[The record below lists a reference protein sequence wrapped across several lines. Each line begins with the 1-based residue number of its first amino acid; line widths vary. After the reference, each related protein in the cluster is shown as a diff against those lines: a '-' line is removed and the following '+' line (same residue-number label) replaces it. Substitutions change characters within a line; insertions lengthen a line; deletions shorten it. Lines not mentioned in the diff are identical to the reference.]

1 MLELRIVAKRLGL
14 PALTMLLAL
23 SLTAQQQTPPKQADH
38 SSHTVQFVTVEKDVK
53 LEVLDW
59 DGQGRPLVFLAGGGL
74 DAHEFDDFAPKFTA
88 THHVYAITRRG
99 FGASSAPKPDGSNYS
114 GDRYGDDVLA
124 VMAALKID
132 HPVLVGH
139 SLGGAE
145 LSSVGSRYPDKIAG
159 LIYLDAAYSYAFYS
173 ESVGDPIIDL
183 LDLQQRLASVLSVG
197 YGDAAS
203 VHELEQVTARLDKDL
218 CRMEA
223 TRKLMPPQP
232 PRPAATISPVAM
244 AYARGRQKYTAL
256 HVPILA
262 IFADP
267 HDHGALYQDNPA
279 ARVAVI
285 ANDRETTDAE
295 VEAFQ
300 AGVPNAHV
308 VRIPNADHFLFKSNE
323 AEVMR
328 EMTAFLA
335 SLPEAPSKIKVAR
348 PEEVP

>member
-1 MLELRIVAKRLGL
+1 
-14 PALTMLLAL
+14 
-23 SLTAQQQTPPKQADH
+23 
-38 SSHTVQFVTVEKDVK
+38 VQFVPVEKDVR

-59 DGQGRPLVFLAGGGL
+59 GGQGQPLVFLAGGGL

-99 FGASSAPKPDGSNYS
+99 FGASSAPTPDGSNYS

-124 VMAALKID
+124 VMEALKID
-132 HPVLVGH
+132 HPVLIGH

-145 LSSVGSRYPDKIAG
+145 LSSVASRFPDKVAG

-173 ESVGDPIIDL
+173 ESVGDPILDL
-183 LDLQQRLASVLSVG
+183 LDLHQRLTSVLSVG

-203 VHELEQVTARLDKDL
+203 LHELEQVTARLDKDL
-218 CRMEA
+218 RRMEA

-232 PRPAATISPVAM
+232 PRPATQLPPTAL
-244 AYARGRQKYTAL
+244 AYARGHKKYTEL
-256 HVPILA
+256 HGVPILA

-279 ARVAVI
+279 ARAAVI

-295 VEAFQ
+295 INAFQ
-300 AGVPNAHV
+300 AGVPSAHI
-308 VRIPNADHFLFKSNE
+308 VRIPNADHFLFRSNE
-323 AEVMR
+323 ADVMR
-328 EMTAFLA
+328 EMNAFLA
-335 SLPEAPSKIKVAR
+335 SLPKAPSQSMKMAR
-348 PEEVP
+348 PEVP

>member
-1 MLELRIVAKRLGL
+1 MLVLRTAAKRLVL
-14 PALTMLLAL
+14 SALTMLLAL
-23 SLTAQQQTPPKQADH
+23 PLPAQQQTPPKQADH

-59 DGQGRPLVFLAGGGL
+59 GGQGQPLVFLAGGGL

-99 FGASSAPKPDGSNYS
+99 FGASSAPTPDGTNYS
-114 GDRYGDDVLA
+114 GDRYGDDVFA
-124 VMAALKID
+124 VMESLKID
-132 HPVLVGH
+132 HPVLIGH

-173 ESVGDPIIDL
+173 ESVGDPILDL
-183 LDLQQRLASVLSVG
+183 IDLQQRLTSVLSAG
-197 YGDAAS
+197 YGDPAS
-203 VHELEQVTARLDKDL
+203 LHELEQVTARLDRDL
-218 CRMEA
+218 RRMEA

-232 PRPAATISPVAM
+232 PRPAATISPGAM
-244 AYARGRQKYTAL
+244 AYARGRKKYTAL

-267 HDHGALYQDNPA
+267 HDHGPLYKDNPA
-279 ARVAVI
+279 AKAAVI
-285 ANDRETTDAE
+285 ENDRETTDAE
-295 VEAFQ
+295 IEAFQ
-300 AGVPNAHV
+300 AGVPSAHV
-308 VRIPNADHFLFKSNE
+308 VRIANANHFIFKSNE

-328 EMTAFLA
+328 EMNAFLA
-335 SLPEAPSKIKVAR
+335 SLPKAPSQSMKMAR
-348 PEEVP
+348 PEVP